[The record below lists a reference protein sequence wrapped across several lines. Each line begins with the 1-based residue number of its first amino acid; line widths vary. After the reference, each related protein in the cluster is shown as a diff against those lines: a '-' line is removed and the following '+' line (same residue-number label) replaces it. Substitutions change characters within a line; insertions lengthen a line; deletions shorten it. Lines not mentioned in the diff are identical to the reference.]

1 MAVRKKTVTKKELQ
15 LRLEKTE
22 DERQKLSALY
32 EDKVKEHFAEMQD
45 KGEGLTHV
53 ILGLM
58 SMGIRLDT
66 IIAKCN
72 TIKQAIA
79 EQLLKKQKH

>member
-1 MAVRKKTVTKKELQ
+1 MAVRKKTETKKEQ
-15 LRLEKTE
+15 KSRLGKNENE
-22 DERQKLSALY
+22 QESIYALS
-32 EDKVKEHFAEMQD
+32 EEKVKEHFSEMQD
-45 KGEGLTHV
+45 KSEGLTHV

-79 EQLLKKQKH
+79 EQIVKKQKH